1 MRTKGCKNA
10 FLQHF
15 KNVRAKK
22 YDHHKI
28 KNTISTEMQKSATD
42 KISKQ
47 ETQIN
52 PFAE

>member
-1 MRTKGCKNA
+1 MPFYN
-10 FLQHF
+10 FLKMCCQ
-15 KNVRAKK
+15 KK

-42 KISKQ
+42 KISEQ

-52 PFAE
+52 PFAEWTRNR